1 MASQVLDGFEWLPTA
16 VGASISSATWG
27 QSGMYDSVLNGQ
39 NFSVATGRFGY
50 GKSIRVNND
59 QINGTRT
66 FAIRVFQ
73 DGVVFQEGY
82 MGMAMKR
89 DSNSDDDGTMFL
101 MFFDA
106 VNNTSQFC
114 IGFGRNGVCRAWR
127 GTLPQD
133 FDSSTNLIGSSVAGA
148 FQDDA
153 WFYAEVYGKIANV
166 GGEIEVRINTETVL
180 NIIGADT
187 QTSAINGIDSV
198 GFGFAGGFAVH
209 TQGNFDDWYFNDPS
223 GSVNNGFLGNVR
235 VKSQFIIGDGS
246 ILDFTI
252 GGSAPAATHWQS
264 VQNFTMTEAQY
275 VYSGTIGNE
284 DLYDVDP
291 IINAPLVHA
300 VQVRSGLRQDDATQV
315 VARHL
320 VYEGGVVYEGSID
333 HYTNQT
339 PTHYLT
345 RWDLNP
351 GSGLGWTGSE
361 VNAIEVGIK
370 VQDIG

>member
-16 VGASISSATWG
+16 VGASIPSATWG
-27 QSGMYDSVLNGQ
+27 QSGMYDSVGNGQ
-39 NFSVATGRFGY
+39 LFSVATGRFGY

-73 DGVVFQEGY
+73 DGVIFQEGY

-89 DSNSDDDGTMFL
+89 DSDSHDDGTMFL

-106 VNNTSQFC
+106 VTNIPQFC
-114 IGFGRNGVCRAWR
+114 VGFGRNGVCRAWR
-127 GTLPQD
+127 GVLPQD
-133 FDSSTNLIGSSVAGA
+133 FDTTTNLIGSSVAGS

-180 NIIGADT
+180 SVVGADT
-187 QTSAINGIDSV
+187 QTSSVNGIDSV
-198 GFGFAGGFAVH
+198 GFGFAGGVAVH
-209 TQGNFDDWYFNDPS
+209 TEGNFDDWYFNDPS

-284 DLYDVDP
+284 DLYQVNP

-320 VYEGGVVYEGSID
+320 VYEGGVAYEGSID

-351 GSGLGWTGSE
+351 SSGLGWTGSE